1 MPILVHT
8 LETREGP
15 LFLGFLSLKL
25 TAHLRSVGGPTGA
38 STLYTSLPAQLPQ
51 ARTVTCQRAEDQGS
65 RERASPACEFPLVSA
80 LCPCPGLDQSL
91 SLLTHRH
98 THTHTHT
105 HVCTQ
110 MSLGSS
116 IRETP
121 MPSQVGGGGVSLFL
135 QGTLHGANSQGQRVR
150 GGSQE
155 GYSGH
160 HGTEV
165 IGMKAH
171 FNAAIL
177 RTGFPDG
184 SDGKESTCNAG
195 DPGSMPELGR
205 SLEGRH
211 GNHSSFLATDRGA
224 CWAIVHG
231 AAKSWTH

>member
-25 TAHLRSVGGPTGA
+25 TAHLQSVGGPTSA
-38 STLYTSLPAQLPQ
+38 STLYTSLPAQLPR
-51 ARTVTCQRAEDQGS
+51 ARTVTFQGAEDQGS

-98 THTHTHT
+98 THTRVYTDESGIQHPRDPHAI
-105 HVCTQ
+105 
-110 MSLGSS
+110 SGW
-116 IRETP
+116 R
-121 MPSQVGGGGVSLFL
+121 GGVSLFL
-135 QGTLHGANSQGQRVR
+135 QGTLHGANVQGQRVR
-150 GGSQE
+150 GGSQG

-160 HGTEV
+160 HGTEI

-171 FNAAIL
+171 LNAAIL
-177 RTGFPDG
+177 RTDFPGG

-211 GNHSSFLATDRGA
+211 GNHSSFLAWRIPTDRGA

>member
-1 MPILVHT
+1 M
-8 LETREGP
+8 
-15 LFLGFLSLKL
+15 FLGFLSLKL

-110 MSLGSS
+110 MSLESS

-195 DPGSMPELGR
+195 DPGSIRRSGR
-205 SLEGRH
+205 SPGEGN
-211 GNHSSFLATDRGA
+211 NHPLQYSGLKNSMDRGT
-224 CWAIVHG
+224 WPAIFHWVT
-231 AAKSWTH
+231 KSWTQLSY

>member
-105 HVCTQ
+105 HTRVYTDESGVQ
-110 MSLGSS
+110 HPRDPHAISGWRGRGKPVPPGNFAWSQFARAEGEGWLPGRVQWSS
-116 IRETP
+116 W
-121 MPSQVGGGGVSLFL
+121 
-135 QGTLHGANSQGQRVR
+135 
-150 GGSQE
+150 
-155 GYSGH
+155 
-160 HGTEV
+160 
-165 IGMKAH
+165 
-171 FNAAIL
+171 
-177 RTGFPDG
+177 D
-184 SDGKESTCNAG
+184 
-195 DPGSMPELGR
+195 
-205 SLEGRH
+205 
-211 GNHSSFLATDRGA
+211 
-224 CWAIVHG
+224 
-231 AAKSWTH
+231 